1 MISYMRGHINIV
13 DRQQLLTHV
22 CECYHVVKV
31 EHERLL
37 GQGALR

>member
-1 MISYMRGHINIV
+1 MWLHDT

-22 CECYHVVKV
+22 CECYHVVKT

-37 GQGALR
+37 GQAALR